1 MLFTPPRER
10 KTVLITGA
18 SSGLGEELARLYA
31 ADGRKLALCA
41 RRTDRLHTLKA
52 ELEERHGARVEVR
65 ALDVNDHRAVF
76 DVFDDFARTLGRVD
90 RFIVNA
96 GVNGGHPVGTGEF
109 ERNLHL
115 VQTNFVAG
123 LAQCEAAVRV
133 LRKQGEGH
141 LVVVSS
147 MSAVRGL
154 PSHMTV
160 YAATKAGM
168 THLAEGI
175 RADLAGTR
183 IVVSTVF
190 PGYIRTEIN
199 AHKGPLPFEVDQAT
213 GAKALFRA
221 IESEK
226 ATAWVPWPWRVVGH
240 VLRVV
245 PARFLV

>member
-1 MLFTPPRER
+1 MRITRR
-10 KTVLITGA
+10 TVLITGA
-18 SSGLGEELARLYA
+18 SSGLGEEMARLFA
-31 ADGRKLALCA
+31 ADGRHLALCA
-41 RRTDRLHTLKA
+41 RRTDRLEKLKG
-52 ELEERHGARVEVR
+52 ELEARYDTHVEVR
-65 ALDVNDHRAVF
+65 ELDVTDCGAVF
-76 DVFDDFARTLGRVD
+76 DVFDDFARTLGRID
-90 RFIVNA
+90 RFIINA
-96 GVNGGHPVGTGEF
+96 GVNGGHAVGTGEF

-115 VQTNFVAG
+115 VRTNFVGG
-123 LAQCEAAVRV
+123 LAQCEAAVRI

-183 IVVSTVF
+183 VVVSTVF

-199 AHKGPLPFEVDQAT
+199 AHKGPLPFEVDQVT

-226 ATAWVPWPWRVVGH
+226 ATAWVPWPWRVVGR
-240 VLRVV
+240 VLRFV